1 MAMQAL
7 FGSQIL
13 TKDGLRETDAVLG
26 GKKHVGIYFSA
37 HWCPPCRGFTPTL
50 ATWYKANADKLDM
63 DIVFVSSDREQSA
76 FDEYYA
82 EMPWKALPF
91 SERDLKG
98 KLSKKFKVNGI
109 PSFVIVDS
117 EGKLVTDN
125 ARKGVESHPDGAEFP
140 WRPKTFSE
148 VFTGTVVDKSGAET
162 SLATIAAECDAVGIY
177 FSAHWCPPCRGF
189 TPKLAESYTKMV
201 AAGKK
206 WDIVF
211 ASSDQD
217 KAAFDEYLA
226 EMPWKAFPHGDERK
240 DAFDEMFGV
249 SGIPTLVVVDPK
261 TGKVITKGGRGMIDS
276 DPEGAE
282 FPWHPKP
289 LNELDGRCTEYINE
303 APVLVAFD
311 DSVEVQEALAP
322 IAAESVAADAKTGE
336 DEQSLYF
343 LWAGG
348 HDLVDR
354 VKQVCKIPE
363 GCKMAVLDVGDGVF
377 YSNPDLSNLTAET
390 MAEFVSAFKAGT
402 LSKTSFR

>member
-13 TKDGLRETDAVLG
+13 SKDGLSETDTVLG

-63 DIVFVSSDREQSA
+63 DIVFVSSDKDQSA
-76 FDEYYA
+76 FDEYYG

-91 SERDLKG
+91 SERDLKD

-117 EGKLVTDN
+117 EGKLVTDK
-125 ARKGVESHPDGAEFP
+125 ARNGVASDPDGADFP
-140 WRPKTFSE
+140 WRPKTFGE
-148 VFTGTVVDKSGAET
+148 VFTGTVVDKSGTET
-162 SLATIAAECDAVGIY
+162 SLANMAAECDAVGIY

-189 TPKLAESYTKMV
+189 TPKLAESYTKML

-217 KAAFDEYLA
+217 QAAFDEYLA
-226 EMPWKAFPHGDERK
+226 EMPWKAFPHGDKRK
-240 DAFDEMFGV
+240 DALDEMFDV

-261 TGKVITKGGRGMIDS
+261 SGKVITKGGRGMIDS
-276 DPEGAE
+276 DPEGTE

-303 APVLVAFD
+303 ASVLVAFD
-311 DSVEVQEALAP
+311 DSAEVQAALAP
-322 IAAESVAADAKTGE
+322 IAAESVAADAKTG

-348 HDLVDR
+348 HDLVGR

-363 GCKMAVLDVGDGVF
+363 GCKIAVLDVGSGAF
-377 YSNPDLSNLTAET
+377 YSNPDLSKLTAET